1 MTFTSILTHLDPA
14 KATEAEAVTTTP
26 LALAEAFSAHV
37 TALIFPMDSALTA
50 PTPADDTTKQL
61 EDRAAETF
69 NAAAQ
74 RRGVAHQT
82 RKRTTFAYGN
92 GEAFADHLRVSDLA
106 VLTGLGAPGIA
117 AQILQQAAIFESG
130 RPVLLVPQAR
140 PLAGLPQRIL
150 VAWDASPASVR
161 AIHGALPLIRG
172 AAETIIATITDDKEL
187 RPGQSGVELTHLLAR
202 HGAKTRFMALQR
214 GSGGVLERL
223 LAAAADTESDMLVMG
238 AVRHSPLRTM
248 VFGSAT
254 ADVLANGPKLPTL
267 LAA

>member
-14 KATEAEAVTTTP
+14 AAAEAEAATTTP
-26 LALAEAFSAHV
+26 LALAEAFSAHL
-37 TALIFPMDSALTA
+37 TALIFPMDSALPA
-50 PTPADDTTKQL
+50 PSPADDATRLL
-61 EDRAAETF
+61 ETRAAEAF
-69 NAAAQ
+69 AVAAE

-82 RKRTTFAYGN
+82 RKRTNFAYGN

-106 VLTGLGAPGIA
+106 VLTGHGAPGIGM
-117 AQILQQAAIFESG
+117 QILVQAAIFDSG
-130 RPVLLVPQAR
+130 RPVLLVPQTR
-140 PLAGLPQRIL
+140 PLSGLPQRIL
-150 VAWDASPASVR
+150 VAWDASPASIR

-172 AAETIIATITDDKEL
+172 AAETIIATATDDKEL
-187 RPGQSGVELTHLLAR
+187 RHGQSGIELTHLLAR
-202 HGAKTRFMALQR
+202 HSAKPRFMALQR
-214 GSGGVLERL
+214 GSSGVLERL

-267 LAA
+267 MAA

>member
-14 KATEAEAVTTTP
+14 LAKDAEAATATP

-37 TALIFPMDSALTA
+37 TALIFPMDSALPA
-50 PTPADDTTKQL
+50 PTPADDAVRQL

-69 NAAAQ
+69 AAAAQ

-82 RKRTTFAYGN
+82 KKRTSFAYGN

-106 VLTGLGAPGIA
+106 VLTQHGAPGIA
-117 AQILQQAAIFESG
+117 AQILRQAAIFDSG
-130 RPVLLVPQAR
+130 RPVLLAPKAR
-140 PLAGLPQRIL
+140 PLSGLPQRIL

-161 AIHGALPLIRG
+161 AIHAALPLIRH
-172 AAETIIATITDDKEL
+172 AAETVVATVTDDKEL
-187 RPGQSGVELTHLLAR
+187 RPGQSGIELTHLLAR
-202 HGAKTRFMALQR
+202 HGAKSRFMALQR
-214 GSGGVLERL
+214 GSGGVPERL

-238 AVRHSPLRTM
+238 AVRHAPLRNL

-254 ADVLANGPKLPTL
+254 ADVLAGVPGLPVL

>member
-14 KATEAEAVTTTP
+14 KAKEAEAATTTP
-26 LALAEAFSAHV
+26 LGLAEAFSAHL
-37 TALIFPMDSALTA
+37 TALIFPMDSALPA
-50 PTPADDTTKQL
+50 PSPADDATRLL
-61 EDRAAETF
+61 EDRAAEAF
-69 NAAAQ
+69 AAAAE
-74 RRGVAHQT
+74 RRGVAYQT
-82 RKRTTFAYGN
+82 KKRTSFAYGN

-106 VLTGLGAPGIA
+106 VLTGHGAPGIGM
-117 AQILQQAAIFESG
+117 QILVQAAIFDSG
-130 RPVLLVPQAR
+130 RPVLLVPQTR
-140 PLAGLPQRIL
+140 LLSGLPQRIL
-150 VAWDASPASVR
+150 VAWDASPASIR

-172 AAETIIATITDDKEL
+172 AAEVVIVTISDDKEL
-187 RPGQSGVELTHLLAR
+187 RPGQSGIELAHLLAR
-202 HGAKTRFMALQR
+202 HSAKPRFMALQR

-238 AVRHSPLRTM
+238 AVRHSPLRTV